1 MYKLYLL
8 LAGFTAAYT
17 SSGQEAT
24 NSASGSGQAGNI
36 IIDWSLGE
44 MTLVHT
50 AQNGNL
56 VFTQGLHQGRLAG
69 FSSSTTTISNGELL
83 ITPNPTTGLL
93 NVYIGFLQPGQL
105 TLHFYDAQGK
115 FLMEISENVT
125 GFSTR
130 SISLAAYPGGMYVA
144 HAQFTPGSGDAR
156 KRTYKIL
163 KLQ

>member
-8 LAGFTAAYT
+8 LAGFTVAFT

-69 FSSSTTTISNGELL
+69 FTTSASISNGELL
-83 ITPNPTTGLL
+83 ITPNPTTGQL

-115 FLMEISENVT
+115 FLMEVSENVT

-130 SISLAAYPGGMYVA
+130 TISLAAYPGGMYVA
-144 HAQFTPGSGDAR
+144 HAQFTPTSGDAR

>member
-8 LAGFTAAYT
+8 LAGLTAAYT
-17 SSGQEAT
+17 STAQEAT

-36 IIDWSLGE
+36 IIDWSIGE

-69 FSSSTTTISNGELL
+69 FTTSATISNGELL

-93 NVYIGFLQPGQL
+93 NVYIGFLQAGQL

-144 HAQFTPGSGDAR
+144 HAQFIPGSGDAR